1 MNILNLFNITK
12 LHNVHVDFKR
22 FLKLLTPEEQLI
34 EINRIINQLNKSSH
48 PGYKI
53 SKRFR
58 ILKEL
63 RILKKQIIHK
73 DHQSHLLVVIFSF
86 VCFIR
91 K

>member
-1 MNILNLFNITK
+1 M
-12 LHNVHVDFKR
+12 HNVHVDFKR

-34 EINRIINQLNKSSH
+34 EINRVINELNKSNQ

-63 RILKKQIIHK
+63 ITLKKEIIYK
-73 DHQSHLLVVIFSF
+73 DH
-86 VCFIR
+86 
-91 K
+91 

>member
-34 EINRIINQLNKSSH
+34 EINRVINQLNKSSH
-48 PGYKI
+48 LGYKI

-63 RILKKQIIHK
+63 RTLKKQITHK
-73 DHQSHLLVVIFSF
+73 DHQSHVLVVIFSF
-86 VCFIR
+86 VCFIT